1 MKRSTIIRT
10 AAGMGIAAVLLT
22 TVTGVANAAPGGP
35 NGGPVGSLIQNGT
48 ITRAQADAVKTAL
61 EALKVGKTDKPASL
75 VSNGTIT
82 QAQADAI
89 KAAGKGSVPTL
100 VSNGTITQSQAA
112 ALKAACEAAYAAQ
125 EAARDAA
132 LNGLVS
138 SGTLT
143 SSQADAINTAIEAKH
158 EAKQAA
164 RQNGTTP
171 ARPSARPST
180 APSAS

>member
-10 AAGMGIAAVLLT
+10 AAGMGIAAMLLT
-22 TVTGVANAAPGGP
+22 TVTGVANAAPG
-35 NGGPVGSLIQNGT
+35 NGGPLGSLIQSGT
-48 ITRAQADAVKTAL
+48 ITRAQADSVKAAL
-61 EALKVGKTDKPASL
+61 EQLKTGKTDKLASL

-89 KAAGKGSVPTL
+89 KAAGKGSVPML

-112 ALKAACEAAYAAQ
+112 ALKAAHDAAYAAQ

-164 RQNGTTP
+164 RQNGTAP
-171 ARPSARPST
+171 VRPSARPST